1 MNPLSPHCHSHTL
14 FPVFGGSP
22 SLWPPKNCLP
32 CAPSCQTRQHA
43 LSGRVFMF
51 QHWQILGILAMD
63 ASMPRH
69 TVPPFSRHPSQPHR
83 TPIATPSCHQ
93 MPTTTRS
100 NVPTNHSE
108 LSGIDRNHSELI
120 GTCLEV
126 LGTNWFHS
134 VPLGTCGAQKSTV
147 KSGELPN

>member
-43 LSGRVFMF
+43 PSGRVFVF
-51 QHWQILGILAMD
+51 RHRQILGISATD

-83 TPIATPSCHQ
+83 VTKCPPPPIP
-93 MPTTTRS
+93 MFPPTT
-100 NVPTNHSE
+100 
-108 LSGIDRNHSELI
+108 RNQVELI
-120 GTCLEV
+120 GT
-126 LGTNWFHS
+126 TRNRS
-134 VPLGTCGAQKSTV
+134 
-147 KSGELPN
+147 